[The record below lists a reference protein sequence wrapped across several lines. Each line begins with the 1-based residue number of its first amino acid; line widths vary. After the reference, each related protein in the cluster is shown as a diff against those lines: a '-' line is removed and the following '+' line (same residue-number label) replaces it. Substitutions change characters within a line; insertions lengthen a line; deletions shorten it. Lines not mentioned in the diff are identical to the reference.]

1 MPNIAVLDYESQ
13 SSSTSY
19 GKVISCSAVLFSDQ
33 FQELDRFELFCRN
46 VPGYI
51 PDPYSLWVN
60 KGLKKLKESNMSHY
74 QLMLEMHKKINQ
86 WSPCIWATWNGHG
99 FDFPLCEKENYRS
112 LLPIY
117 ILKTNG
123 NEAADFLPFA
133 RAAKLFYPNSLETSY
148 SSSNNP
154 VFKLEDLGMKNFPET
169 DKSKFHTATQDVEIT
184 AKVMN
189 KIRQTAKPIFE
200 SSLMTISKQKAK
212 NQIMNN
218 KIFTTALY
226 YFGKSRPF
234 SCTYLFDHPV
244 YTWPMAYCLEVDPM
258 DLISLDFKSL
268 KEKMKKPG
276 KFIRPIPLK
285 HPVILHESYA
295 LKSEPFRTIGIDK
308 LRERADLVR
317 NNKTFIENLKRAV
330 KENTEEKKLKASSKE
345 DDIAANDP
353 HNQLYSGGFLEKTS
367 PDYDIIQKFHTIDWD
382 KRYEQVMKI
391 KDPRFKYFGERL
403 IYQNE
408 PEALPRE
415 VYNRIHTETAERVLR
430 LEEKNFTTIPMA
442 EHLIDAIRVEKD
454 VSKEKLDYINEVDAM
469 IKEMRVIYEKA
480 LAGKKSNIPLEEEE
494 SDIPKFLKGDI
505 TAKEIRKGIKDLK
518 KQNINKIKKDI
529 A

>member
-1 MPNIAVLDYESQ
+1 MPNIAVLDYEAQ
-13 SSSTSY
+13 SASTSY
-19 GKVISCSAVLFSDQ
+19 GKIISVTGILYNDQ

-99 FDFPLCEKENYRS
+99 YDYPLCEKENYRS

-133 RAAKLFYPNSLETSY
+133 RAAKLFYPNSLQTSY

-184 AKVMN
+184 AKVMH
-189 KIRQTAKPIFE
+189 KIKQTAKPIFE

-212 NQIMNN
+212 DKIINN
-218 KIFTTALY
+218 KMFTTALY

-234 SCTYLFDHPV
+234 ACTYLFDHPE
-244 YTWPMAYCLEVDPM
+244 YTWPMVYCLEVDPKN
-258 DLISLDFKSL
+258 LISLDFRSL
-268 KEKMKKPG
+268 KETMKKPG

-295 LKSEPFRTIGIDK
+295 LKSEPFRTIGLDK
-308 LRERADLVR
+308 LKERADLVR
-317 NNKTFIENLKRAV
+317 NNSTFIENLKRAV
-330 KENTEEKKLKASSKE
+330 KENAEEKKSKYSSKE
-345 DDIAANDP
+345 DERTANDP
-353 HNQLYSGGFLEKTS
+353 HNQLYSGGFLEKNS
-367 PDYDIIQKFHTIDWD
+367 SDHDIIQKFHTIDWD
-382 KRYEQVMKI
+382 KRYEQVIKL

-408 PEALPRE
+408 PEALPKE
-415 VYNRIHTETAERVLR
+415 TFKRIHVETAERVLR

-442 EHLIDAIRVEKD
+442 EHLIDSIRAEKD
-454 VSKEKLDYINEVDAM
+454 VAKEKLDYMNEVDAM
-469 IKEMRVIYEKA
+469 IKEMRVIFENALSGKTSSKETRDYE
-480 LAGKKSNIPLEEEE
+480 
-494 SDIPKFLKGDI
+494 IPKFLKGE
-505 TAKEIRKGIKDLK
+505 TVKKELPKSVKDIRK
-518 KQNINKIKKDI
+518 QNLTKVKKDI

>member
-1 MPNIAVLDYESQ
+1 MANIALLDFEAQ
-13 SSSTSY
+13 SASTST
-19 GKVISCSAVLFSDQ
+19 GKIISVSGILYNDQ

-60 KGLKKLKESNMSHY
+60 KGLKKLKESNLSHY

-99 FDFPLCEKENYRS
+99 YDYPLAEKENYRS

-133 RAAKLFYPNSLETSY
+133 RAAKLFYPKSLVTSF

-154 VFKLEDLGMKNFPET
+154 VFKLEDLGMKNFPDT
-169 DKSKFHTATQDVEIT
+169 DKSKFHTATQDCEIS
-184 AKVMN
+184 AKIIN
-189 KIRQTAKPIFE
+189 KIKQTARPIFD

-212 NQIMNN
+212 DAIVKN
-218 KIFTTALY
+218 KLFTTALY

-234 SCTYLFDHPV
+234 ACTYLFDHPQ
-244 YTWPMAYCLEVDPM
+244 YTWPMVYCLETDPK
-258 DLISLDFKSL
+258 DLMSLNYESL

-276 KFIRPIPLK
+276 KFIRAIPLK
-285 HPVILHESYA
+285 HPVILNIDYA
-295 LKSEPFRTIGIDK
+295 LKAEPFKTIGLQK
-308 LRERADLVR
+308 LTERA
-317 NNKTFIENLKRAV
+317 NLIKGDPEFAE
-330 KENTEEKKLKASSKE
+330 KCKKAINEIAEEKKFKYKNKE
-345 DDIAANDP
+345 DEATAKDP
-353 HNQLYSGGFLEKTS
+353 HNQLYSGGFLDKNS
-367 PDYDIIQKFHTIDWD
+367 LDNDIIKKFHTIEWD
-382 KRYEQVMKI
+382 RRYDEVIKI
-391 KDPRFKYFGERL
+391 NDPRFKYFGERL

-408 PEALPRE
+408 PEALPKK
-415 VYNRIHTETAERVLR
+415 VYNRIHLETAERVLR

-442 EHLIDAIRVEKD
+442 EHLIDSIRAEND
-454 VSKEKLDYINEVDAM
+454 INKEKLDYMNEVDAM
-469 IKEMRVIYEKA
+469 IKEIRIVYEKA
-480 LAGKKSNIPLEEEE
+480 LSSTNKK
-494 SDIPKFLKGDI
+494 
-505 TAKEIRKGIKDLK
+505 KEI
-518 KQNINKIKKDI
+518 

>member
-1 MPNIAVLDYESQ
+1 MPNIAVLDYEAQ
-13 SSSTSY
+13 SASTSY
-19 GKVISCSAVLFSDQ
+19 GKIISVTGILYNDQ

-46 VPGYI
+46 VLGYI

-99 FDFPLCEKENYRS
+99 YDYPLAEKENYRS

-117 ILKTNG
+117 VLKTNG

-133 RAAKLFYPNSLETSY
+133 RAAKLFYPKSLETSY

-189 KIRQTAKPIFE
+189 KIKQTAKPIFE

-212 NQIMNN
+212 DQIVNN
-218 KIFTTALY
+218 KMFTTALY

-234 SCTYLFDHPV
+234 ACTYLFDHPE
-244 YTWPMAYCLEVDPM
+244 YTWPMVYCLEVDPKE
-258 DLISLDFKSL
+258 LISLDFKSL

-276 KFIRPIPLK
+276 KFIRSIPLK

-295 LKSEPFRTIGIDK
+295 LKSEPFRTIGMDK
-308 LRERADLVR
+308 LRERADIVR
-317 NNKTFIENLKRAV
+317 NNPTFIENLKRAV
-330 KENTEEKKLKASSKE
+330 KENAEEKKLKYISKE
-345 DDIAANDP
+345 DERINNDP
-353 HNQLYSGGFLEKTS
+353 HNQLYSGGFLDKNS

-382 KRYEQVMKI
+382 KRYEQVVKI
-391 KDPRFKYFGERL
+391 KDSRFKYFGERL

-408 PEALPRE
+408 PEALPKE
-415 VYNRIHTETAERVLR
+415 VYKRIHVETAERVLR

-442 EHLIDAIRVEKD
+442 EHLIDSIRAEKD
-454 VSKEKLDYINEVDAM
+454 IDKEKLEYMNEVDAL
-469 IKEMRVIYEKA
+469 IKEMRVLYESA
-480 LAGKKSNIPLEEEE
+480 LTAKSQNKEEIDYE
-494 SDIPKFLKGDI
+494 IPKFLREGTSAKDLRKK
-505 TAKEIRKGIKDLK
+505 AKEIP
-518 KQNINKIKKDI
+518 KQELPKIKKDI

>member
-1 MPNIAVLDYESQ
+1 MANIAVLDFEAQ
-13 SSSTSY
+13 SASTST
-19 GKVISCSAVLFSDQ
+19 GKIISVSGILYNDQ

-60 KGLKKLKESNMSHY
+60 KGLKKLKDSNLSHY

-99 FDFPLCEKENYRS
+99 YDYPLAEKENYRS

-133 RAAKLFYPNSLETSY
+133 RAAKLFYPKSLETSY

-154 VFKLEDLGMKNFPET
+154 VFKLEDLGMKNFPDT

-189 KIRQTAKPIFE
+189 KIKQTAKPIFE
-200 SSLMTISKQKAK
+200 SSLMTISKQNAK
-212 NQIMNN
+212 DEILKN
-218 KIFTTALY
+218 KLFTTALY

-234 SCTYLFDHPV
+234 ACTYFFDHPQ
-244 YTWPMAYCLEVDPM
+244 YTWPMVYCLETDPN
-258 DLISLDFKSL
+258 DLISLDYKSL
-268 KEKMKKPG
+268 KETMKKPG
-276 KFIRPIPLK
+276 KFIRAVPLK
-285 HPVILHESYA
+285 HPVILNIDYA
-295 LKSEPFRTIGIDK
+295 LKTEPFKTIGIEK
-308 LRERADLVR
+308 LTQRA
-317 NNKTFIENLKRAV
+317 NLIKSNPEFAE
-330 KENTEEKKLKASSKE
+330 KCKKAINEIAEEKKLKYKSKE
-345 DDIAANDP
+345 DELTAKDP
-353 HNQLYSGGFLEKTS
+353 HNQLYSGGFLDKNS
-367 PDYDIIQKFHTIDWD
+367 ADNDIIKKFHTIEWD
-382 KRYEQVMKI
+382 KRYEEVIKI

-408 PEALPRE
+408 PNALPKE
-415 VYNRIHTETAERVLR
+415 VYNRIHVETAERVLR

-442 EHLIDAIRVEKD
+442 EHLIDSIRAEKEI
-454 VSKEKLDYINEVDAM
+454 SKEKLEYINEVDAM
-469 IKEMRVIYEKA
+469 IKEMRIVYEKA
-480 LAGKKSNIPLEEEE
+480 LSSTNKK
-494 SDIPKFLKGDI
+494 
-505 TAKEIRKGIKDLK
+505 KEI
-518 KQNINKIKKDI
+518 

>member
-1 MPNIAVLDYESQ
+1 MPNIAVIDCEAQ
-13 SSSTSY
+13 SSSTST
-19 GKVISCSAVLFSDQ
+19 GKLISLSGILFSDQ

-74 QLMLEMHKKINQ
+74 QLMLELHKKINR

-99 FDFPLCEKENYRS
+99 YDFPLIEKENYKS

-117 ILKTNG
+117 VLKTKG
-123 NEAADFLPFA
+123 NEAADFLPVA
-133 RAAKLFYPNSLETSY
+133 RAAKLFYPKSLDTSY

-189 KIRQTAKPIFE
+189 KIKQSAKPIFE

-212 NQIMNN
+212 DQIMNN
-218 KIFTTALY
+218 KIFTTTLY

-234 SCTYLFDHPV
+234 ACTYLFDHPE
-244 YTWPMAYCLEVDPM
+244 YTWPMVYCLEVEPR

-276 KFIRPIPLK
+276 KFIRPVPLK
-285 HPVILHESYA
+285 HPVILHENFA
-295 LKSEPFRTIGIDK
+295 LKSEPFKTIGLDK

-317 NNKTFIENLKRAV
+317 NNPAFIENLKRAV
-330 KENTEEKKLKASSKE
+330 KENVEEKKLKYTSKE
-345 DDIAANDP
+345 DKRTANDP
-353 HNQLYSGGFLEKTS
+353 HNQLYSGGWLNEDS
-367 PDYDIIQKFHTIDWD
+367 PDYNIIQKFHTTDWD
-382 KRYEQVMKI
+382 KRYEQVIKI

-408 PEALPRE
+408 PEALPKE
-415 VYNRIHTETAERVLR
+415 VYEKIHRETAERVLR

-442 EHLIDAIRVEKD
+442 EHLIDSIRAEKD
-454 VSKEKLDYINEVDAM
+454 ITKEKLDYINEVDEM

-480 LAGKKSNIPLEEEE
+480 LAGKKNNKRLEEEIE
-494 SDIPKFLKGDI
+494 IPKFIKGKD
-505 TAKEIRKGIKDLK
+505 KEI
-518 KQNINKIKKDI
+518 